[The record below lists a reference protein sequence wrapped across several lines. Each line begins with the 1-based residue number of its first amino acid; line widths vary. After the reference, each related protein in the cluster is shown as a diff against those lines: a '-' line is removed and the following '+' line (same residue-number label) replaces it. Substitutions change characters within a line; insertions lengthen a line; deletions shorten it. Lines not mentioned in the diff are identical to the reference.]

1 MAKHIGIVGIIV
13 EDRNAST
20 ELHAVLH
27 KHSDLIVGRQGIP
40 FRNKELSVIS
50 IIVEGEAEQIALMT
64 DEIGRIAR
72 VSSKSVIRAE
82 EE

>member
-20 ELHAVLH
+20 ELHDVLH
-27 KHSDLIVGRQGIP
+27 KNSDLIVGRQGIP
-40 FRNKELSVIS
+40 FRNKEVSVIS
-50 IIVEGEAEQIALMT
+50 IIVEGEAEEIALMT
-64 DEIGRIAR
+64 DEIGRIEH
-72 VSSKSVIRAE
+72 VSSKSVIRGE

>member
-40 FRNKELSVIS
+40 FRNKEVSVIS
-50 IIVEGEAEQIALMT
+50 IIVEGEAEEIALMT
-64 DEIGRIAR
+64 DEIGRIEH
-72 VSSKSVIRAE
+72 VSSKSVIRGE

>member
-13 EDRNAST
+13 EDRSAST

-40 FRNKELSVIS
+40 FRNKEVSVIS
-50 IIVEGEAEQIALMT
+50 IIVEGEAEEIALMT
-64 DEIGRIAR
+64 DEIGRIEH
-72 VSSKSVIRAE
+72 VSSKSVIRGE

>member
-40 FRNKELSVIS
+40 FRNKEVSVIS

-64 DEIGRIAR
+64 DEIGRIAH

>member
-50 IIVEGEAEQIALMT
+50 LIVEGEAEQIALMT
-64 DEIGRIAR
+64 DEIGRIDHI
-72 VSSKSVIRAE
+72 SSKSVIRGE

>member
-13 EDRNAST
+13 EDRSAST

-27 KHSDLIVGRQGIP
+27 KHAALIVGRQGIP
-40 FRNKELSVIS
+40 FRNKEVSVIS
-50 IIVEGEAEQIALMT
+50 LIVEGDAEQIALMT
-64 DEIGRIAR
+64 DEIGRIDC
-72 VSSKSVIRAE
+72 VSSKAVIRGE